1 MRSRINPML
10 DIAVAL
16 FLISVALAFLW
27 ELRDIPPGVFE
38 PLGSGPV
45 PQVTATIVILLCLVV
60 LIRAGIRIRRN
71 DAAPLPA
78 LAGDSENDTA
88 PENPLAVIA
97 AGILTVA
104 YVIALTAQ
112 IAGFALT
119 TAVFLFVLI
128 SILAR
133 FERRALV
140 IATIIAVVMGY
151 GCQYIF
157 TEIFVV
163 DLPSSRT

>member
-1 MRSRINPML
+1 MRLRIDSML

-16 FLISVALAFLW
+16 FISLVALAFLW

-45 PQVTATIVILLCLVV
+45 PQATATIVILLCLVV
-60 LIRAGIRIRRN
+60 MIRAGIRIRRN
-71 DAAPLPA
+71 DAAALPA
-78 LAGDSENDTA
+78 LAGDSENDA
-88 PENPLAVIA
+88 PPENPKAVIA
-97 AGILTVA
+97 AGILTVT
-104 YVIALTAQ
+104 YVVVLTAQ
-112 IAGFALT
+112 VAGFALV
-119 TAVFLFVLI
+119 TAAFLFVLI

-140 IATIIAVVMGY
+140 IAAIIAVVMGY